1 MYLLLTDTGG
11 HAGWLTLAWEIK
23 HLLLERLTKQFHET
37 FHLNDKVL
45 NHNAFDQLSKLSEK
59 PLKIICMTQ

>member
-23 HLLLERLTKQFHET
+23 HLLLERLTKQLISRDFP
-37 FHLNDKVL
+37 
-45 NHNAFDQLSKLSEK
+45 SERQS
-59 PLKIICMTQ
+59 T